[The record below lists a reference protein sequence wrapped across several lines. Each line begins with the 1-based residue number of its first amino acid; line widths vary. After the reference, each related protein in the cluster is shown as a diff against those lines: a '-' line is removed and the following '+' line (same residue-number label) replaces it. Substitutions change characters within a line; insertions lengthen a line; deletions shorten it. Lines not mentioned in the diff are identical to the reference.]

1 MIFSFM
7 TNNSLNMISTSSNKT
22 FKYLLEISKGKIAN
36 MILCEGEDLL
46 SESYQSNNL
55 LKIIFYEENE
65 IVDKYKD
72 VEKIKLSKQLY
83 RELSNYQS
91 LPKVMG
97 ISKLNL
103 SSDNFGNKVVYLDN
117 LQDGGNV
124 GTIIR
129 SALAFDFDSVVL
141 SSDCISIFSKKVI
154 QASKG
159 AIFKMKLGIQ
169 PLENFVDKYNIYSTT
184 LDGEDEKNFEKLKKP
199 FVLVLGNEGHGIRKS
214 YQDISKKIK
223 IDIKNIDSLNVA
235 IAGSIFMY
243 RFKD

>member
-1 MIFSFM
+1 MI
-7 TNNSLNMISTSSNKT
+7 NDNLNVISKSSNKT
-22 FKYLLEISKGKIAN
+22 YKYLFDISKGKIPN
-36 MILCEGEDLL
+36 MILCEGEDLVN
-46 SESYQSNNL
+46 ESFISNNL
-55 LKIIFYEENE
+55 LKIIFYEEND
-65 IVDKYKD
+65 VVRSFKN

-91 LPKVMG
+91 LPSVIG
-97 ISKLNL
+97 ISRLNL
-103 SSDNFGNKVVYLDN
+103 SKDNFGNKVIYLDN

-129 SALAFDFDSVVL
+129 SALAFNFDSVVL

-154 QASKG
+154 QSSKG
-159 AIFKMKLGIQ
+159 AIFKIKLGIQ
-169 PLENFVDKYNIYSTT
+169 PLENFVKSYNIYSTT
-184 LDGEDEKNFEKLKKP
+184 LDGEDEKNYKNLEKP
-199 FVLVLGNEGHGIRKS
+199 FILVLGNEGHGIRQAYK
-214 YQDISKKIK
+214 DLSKKIK